1 MNAPEQNVP
10 IGGHIITG
18 KFLDFAKELN
28 ITDFKVSRGWLHR
41 WKNRHNAVF

>member
-1 MNAPEQNVP
+1 MNAREQNVP

-28 ITDFKVSRGWLHR
+28 IDFKVSRGWLHR